1 MAINAGFSPEHPTPV
16 VSDEMHSE
24 KREWT
29 TVRRLHPG
37 ENELF
42 LAHLER
48 LDPESRRSR
57 FGHLVGEAFLK
68 SYAAR
73 SLSGDAVIEG
83 LFVDGVLRGVA
94 ELRFS
99 EEDRHEAEAA
109 FSIERHFQG
118 KGHGGRLFER
128 VVGAARNRGVNRLH
142 LTCLREN
149 HRIRA
154 LALKHGAK
162 LLATDQDIVA
172 ELPARPADL
181 ASLRGEWRQEAE
193 AMAYAFFE
201 WRLANWKRW
210 TAPLFGVSGVARS
223 MRQIFGANT

>member
-1 MAINAGFSPEHPTPV
+1 MARNADMSPALIKNELPGTGSAPY
-16 VSDEMHSE
+16 
-24 KREWT
+24 RAWI

-37 ENELF
+37 ENDLF

-48 LDPESRRSR
+48 LDPETRRSR
-57 FGHLVGEAFLK
+57 FGHLAGDAFLK
-68 SYAAR
+68 SYSAR
-73 SLSGDAVIEG
+73 SLSGDAVVEG

-99 EEDRHEAEAA
+99 HEDRHEAEAA
-109 FSIERHFQG
+109 FSIERLFQG
-118 KGHGGRLFER
+118 KGHGGRLFSL
-128 VVGAARNRGVNRLH
+128 VVDAARNRGVTRLH

-149 HRIRA
+149 SRIRA

-201 WRLANWKRW
+201 WRLASWKRW
-210 TAPLFGVSGVARS
+210 TTPFYGASGMARSLGQMFGVK
-223 MRQIFGANT
+223 T